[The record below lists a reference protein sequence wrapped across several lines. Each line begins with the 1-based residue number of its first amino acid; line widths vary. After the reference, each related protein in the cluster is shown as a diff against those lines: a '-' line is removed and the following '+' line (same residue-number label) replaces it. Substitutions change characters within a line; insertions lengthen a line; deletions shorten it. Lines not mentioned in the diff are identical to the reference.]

1 MSIDARVRWR
11 RAVRFALCVF
21 VVLSFLPVWPAWYF
35 GEWEATGDLASF
47 WTMLAS
53 LPRALE
59 QRSASRVLLKWYGPS
74 LIAPA
79 VVLGVSL
86 FVGRWW
92 AGRSQ
97 RTTVPLGPRSARL
110 VALGLFILAV
120 ALLAAFGR

>member
-11 RAVRFALCVF
+11 RAVRVALFVF
-21 VVLSFLPVWPAWYF
+21 VVLSVLPVWPAWYF
-35 GEWEATGDLASF
+35 GEREATGDLASF

-59 QRSASRVLLKWYGPS
+59 HCSASRVLLKWYGPS
-74 LIAPA
+74 LIAPVA
-79 VVLGVSL
+79 VLVISL

-92 AGRSQ
+92 AGRSE
-97 RTTVPLGPRSARL
+97 RATVTLGPRSARL
-110 VALGLFILAV
+110 AALGLFVLVA